1 MSGATVETARLCL
14 PRACEMKITSMR
26 ADPRKPDASRL
37 PDAWDQAEANPA
49 RVLGVAG
56 ELLMERAILK
66 RRADHE
72 QDHRD

>member
-1 MSGATVETARLCL
+1 MLTLHV
-14 PRACEMKITSMR
+14 EMKITQFVPAHTS
-26 ADPRKPDASRL
+26 PNASQL

-49 RVLGVAG
+49 RVLSVAG
-56 ELLMERAILK
+56 ELRMERTILK

>member
-1 MSGATVETARLCL
+1 M
-14 PRACEMKITSMR
+14 
-26 ADPRKPDASRL
+26 L
-37 PDAWDQAEANPA
+37 PDAWDQAEANPS

-56 ELLMERAILK
+56 ELLMERTILK

>member
-1 MSGATVETARLCL
+1 M
-14 PRACEMKITSMR
+14 
-26 ADPRKPDASRL
+26 L

-56 ELLMERAILK
+56 ELLMERTILK